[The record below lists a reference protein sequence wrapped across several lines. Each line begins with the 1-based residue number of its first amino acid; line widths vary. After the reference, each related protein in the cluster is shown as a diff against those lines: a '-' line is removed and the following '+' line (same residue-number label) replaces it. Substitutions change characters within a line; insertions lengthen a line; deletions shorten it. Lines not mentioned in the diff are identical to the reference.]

1 MFHNLDVSFHN
12 FPTVQLLTAQNK
24 CGLRTGQKL
33 CGLFPCRVDLV
44 LVSGDI
50 ANMTMDV
57 DDKASA
63 EEVAH
68 HHRNLEEVVEKFTAI
83 SNKVYFIPGNVS

>member
-1 MFHNLDVSFHN
+1 M
-12 FPTVQLLTAQNK
+12 
-24 CGLRTGQKL
+24 
-33 CGLFPCRVDLV
+33 DLV

-57 DDKASA
+57 DNKATA
-63 EEVAH
+63 EEVEH
-68 HHRNLEEVVEKFTAI
+68 HHRNLEEVVEKFTTI

>member
-1 MFHNLDVSFHN
+1 M
-12 FPTVQLLTAQNK
+12 
-24 CGLRTGQKL
+24 
-33 CGLFPCRVDLV
+33 DLV

-57 DDKASA
+57 NDKATA

-68 HHRNLEEVVEKFTAI
+68 HHQNLEEVVEKFTAI